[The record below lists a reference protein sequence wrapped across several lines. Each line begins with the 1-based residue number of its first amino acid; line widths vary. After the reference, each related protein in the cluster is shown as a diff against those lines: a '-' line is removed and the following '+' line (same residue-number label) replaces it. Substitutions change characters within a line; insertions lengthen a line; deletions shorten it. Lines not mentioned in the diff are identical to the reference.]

1 MRAALKQTRISLSQV
16 PARHGMCTACNEI
29 EGRIQCP
36 WCMEPFPRVP
46 HGHPQQAHSRARTT
60 QCLNIHARGEQW
72 IEEVTDVEV
81 VQTPQEECLEG
92 EHLKFKAHIRGW
104 KTEIRKERCQQL
116 LDKNDHNLRRALLR
130 PLCKDVLLIP
140 QAWYPEHKPKY
151 ETQGWWY
158 VPAEEILGR
167 ECKSCRAFHEL
178 AEYAGTKRRKES
190 LGQCRNCQSKE
201 SQAVA
206 PSTRRKKKKAAYKRV
221 AVMTGDGTPP
231 RRSERT
237 SGRERVDYR
246 ESSIEC
252 DTQSDS
258 DEEKNSEPLSYR
270 LKLHAAD
277 PRYIT
282 NSEDCNRGDVILT

>member
-1 MRAALKQTRISLSQV
+1 MELETVQRINLVYAWNDS
-16 PARHGMCTACNEI
+16 
-29 EGRIQCP
+29 
-36 WCMEPFPRVP
+36 RVP
-46 HGHPQQAHSRARTT
+46 HGHPQQAHSRAYTT
-60 QCLNIHARGEQW
+60 QCLNIHALGEQW
-72 IEEVTDVEV
+72 IEDVTDVKV
-81 VQTPQEECLEG
+81 VQTSQEECHEG
-92 EHLKFKAHIRGW
+92 EHLKFRARVRGW

-116 LDKNDHNLRRALLR
+116 LDKSLLR
-130 PLCKDVLLIP
+130 PLWKDVLLIP
-140 QAWYPEHKPKY
+140 QAWYPEHKPRY

-201 SQAVA
+201 SQADE
-206 PSTRRKKKKAAYKRV
+206 PSTRRKKKNAAHKRV
-221 AVMTGDGTPP
+221 AVMTGDGTP
-231 RRSERT
+231 RRSERP

-246 ESSIEC
+246 ESSMEC

-258 DEEKNSEPLSYR
+258 DEEENSEPLSYR

-277 PRYIT
+277 PRYMT
-282 NSEDCNRGDVILT
+282 NSEDCNRGDVIHIDRSSFYCSYRNKI